1 MKKLSTTAKTLD
13 KILNIVYAVLGA
25 FAIAAIVVVAMA
37 GISYALNWETESL
50 LTSFASFDIGF
61 LEIEVAQD
69 FIPDS
74 WIVLMQAIVIL
85 IGACAAIVLA
95 RKGIVYIRQ
104 ILKPMAE
111 EKPFDSI
118 VSTNLRKL
126 AKLSV
131 FLGILCN
138 IVILAEQFILVFSYD
153 LRGLLL
159 SDKIPAVDFNFE
171 IDLSFLL
178 SWGILMLLS
187 YVFQYGE
194 QLQQLSDETV

>member
-13 KILNIVYAVLGA
+13 KILNIVYALFGA
-25 FAIAAIVVVAMA
+25 LAIAAIVVVAMV
-37 GISYALNWETESL
+37 GIFYALGLETESL

-61 LEIEVAQD
+61 LEFEVAQE
-69 FIPDS
+69 FIPDVGM
-74 WIVLMQAIVIL
+74 VLMQAVIL
-85 IGACAAIVLA
+85 LGGRCVVVCLC

-126 AKLSV
+126 ANLSIYI
-131 FLGILCN
+131 GIMCN
-138 IVILAEQFILVFSYD
+138 VVLLIEQFIMVYAYD

-159 SDKIPAVDFNFE
+159 SNKIPAVDFNFE

-178 SWGILMLLS
+178 SWGTLMLLS

>member
-13 KILNIVYAVLGA
+13 KILQIVYAVFGA
-25 FAIAAIVVVAMA
+25 LAIAAIVVVAMA
-37 GISYALNWETESL
+37 GISYALNLETESL

-69 FIPDS
+69 FIPNS
-74 WIVLMQAIVIL
+74 GIVLMQAIVIL

-95 RKGIVYIRQ
+95 RKGIIYIRQ

>member
-13 KILNIVYAVLGA
+13 KILNIAYAVFGA
-25 FAIAAIVVVAMA
+25 LVIASIVIIALA
-37 GISYALNWETESL
+37 GISYALNWDTESMMQ
-50 LTSFASFDIGF
+50 SFASFDIGF
-61 LEIEVAQD
+61 LEIEVAND
-69 FIPDS
+69 FVPDT
-74 WIVLMQAIVIL
+74 WIVLMQVVIIL
-85 IGACAAIVLA
+85 GGACVAVCLV

-126 AKLSV
+126 AKLSIV
-131 FLGILCN
+131 LGIVCN
-138 IVILAEQFILVFSYD
+138 VVILAEQFIMVFAYD

-159 SDKIPAVDFNFE
+159 SDKIPVVGFNFE
-171 IDLSFLL
+171 LDLSFLFT
-178 SWGILMLLS
+178 WGILMLLS

-194 QLQQLSDETV
+194 QLQKLSDETV

>member
-13 KILNIVYAVLGA
+13 KILNIVYAVFGA

-69 FIPDS
+69 FIPNS
-74 WIVLMQAIVIL
+74 GIVLMQAIVIL

-95 RKGIVYIRQ
+95 RKGIIYIRQ

-159 SDKIPAVDFNFE
+159 SDKIPAVDFSFE

>member
-13 KILNIVYAVLGA
+13 KILNIVYAVFGA

-69 FIPDS
+69 FIPNS
-74 WIVLMQAIVIL
+74 GIVLMQAIVIL

>member
-13 KILNIVYAVLGA
+13 KILNIVYAVFGA

-50 LTSFASFDIGF
+50 LTSFASYDIGF

-69 FIPDS
+69 LIPNS
-74 WIVLMQAIVIL
+74 GIVLMQAIVIL

-95 RKGIVYIRQ
+95 RKGIIYIRQ

>member
-13 KILNIVYAVLGA
+13 KILNIVYAVFGA

-61 LEIEVAQD
+61 LEIEVAQEC
-69 FIPDS
+69 IPDAG
-74 WIVLMQAIVIL
+74 IVLMQAVIL
-85 IGACAAIVLA
+85 LSGSCMVIYLC

-104 ILKPMAE
+104 ILKPIAE

>member
-13 KILNIVYAVLGA
+13 KILNIVYAVFGA
-25 FAIAAIVVVAMA
+25 LAIAAIVVVAMV
-37 GISYALNWETESL
+37 GIFYALGLETESL

-61 LEIEVAQD
+61 LEIEVAQEC
-69 FIPDS
+69 IPDAG
-74 WIVLMQAIVIL
+74 IVLMQAVIL
-85 IGACAAIVLA
+85 LSGSCMVIYLC

-126 AKLSV
+126 ANLSIYI
-131 FLGILCN
+131 GIMCN
-138 IVILAEQFILVFSYD
+138 VVLLIEQFIMVYAYD
-153 LRGLLL
+153 LRSLLL
-159 SDKIPAVDFNFE
+159 SNNIPVVDFNFE
-171 IDLSFLL
+171 IDLSFLFT
-178 SWGILMLLS
+178 WGILMLLS

>member
-13 KILNIVYAVLGA
+13 KILNIVYAVFGA

>member
-1 MKKLSTTAKTLD
+1 MKKLFTTAKTLD
-13 KILNIVYAVLGA
+13 KILNIVYAVFGA

-61 LEIEVAQD
+61 LEIEVAPD
-69 FIPDS
+69 FIPDAG
-74 WIVLMQAIVIL
+74 IVLMQAIVIL
-85 IGACAAIVLA
+85 IGACVTVVLA

-126 AKLSV
+126 AKLNI
-131 FLGILCN
+131 FIGILAN
-138 IVILAEQFILVFSYD
+138 VVLLAEQFILVFAYD
-153 LRGLLL
+153 LHGLIL
-159 SDKIPAVDFNFE
+159 SDKIPVVNFNFDF
-171 IDLSFLL
+171 DLNFLI

-194 QLQQLSDETV
+194 QLQQLSDETL

>member
-13 KILNIVYAVLGA
+13 KILNIVYAVFGA

-69 FIPDS
+69 FIPNS
-74 WIVLMQAIVIL
+74 GIVLMQAIVIL

-95 RKGIVYIRQ
+95 RKGIIYIRQ

>member
-13 KILNIVYAVLGA
+13 KILNIVYAVFGA

-37 GISYALNWETESL
+37 GISYAMNWETESL

>member
-1 MKKLSTTAKTLD
+1 MKNLSTTAKTLD
-13 KILNIVYAVLGA
+13 KILNIVYIVFGA
-25 FAIAAIVVVAMA
+25 LAIAAIVIVALA
-37 GISYALNWETESL
+37 GVSYALNWETESL
-50 LTSFASFDIGF
+50 LTGFASFDMGF

-69 FIPDS
+69 FIPDD
-74 WIVLMQAIVIL
+74 WIVLMQAIIIL
-85 IGACAAIVLA
+85 SGACVAVCLA
-95 RKGIVYIRQ
+95 RKGIIYVRE

-126 AKLSV
+126 AKLNI

-138 IVILAEQFILVFSYD
+138 IVILAEQFILVFAYD
-153 LRGLLL
+153 LRGLVL
-159 SDKIPAVDFNFE
+159 SDKIPVVDFNFE
-171 IDLSFLL
+171 LDLNFLIT
-178 SWGILMLLS
+178 WGILMLLS

>member
-13 KILNIVYAVLGA
+13 KILNIVYAVFGA

-69 FIPDS
+69 FIPNS
-74 WIVLMQAIVIL
+74 GIVLMQAIVIL

-95 RKGIVYIRQ
+95 RKGIIYIRQ

-159 SDKIPAVDFNFE
+159 SNKIPAVDFNFE

>member
-13 KILNIVYAVLGA
+13 KILQIVYAVFGA
-25 FAIAAIVVVAMA
+25 LAIASIVVVAMA
-37 GISYALNWETESL
+37 GVSYALNWETESL

-69 FIPDS
+69 YIPDA
-74 WIVLMQAIVIL
+74 WIVLMQAIIIL
-85 IGACAAIVLA
+85 SGACVAIVFA

-159 SDKIPAVDFNFE
+159 SDKIPNVGFNFDF
-171 IDLSFLL
+171 DLSFLL
-178 SWGILMLLS
+178 TWAILMLLS
-187 YVFQYGE
+187 YVFKYGE

>member
-13 KILNIVYAVLGA
+13 KILNIVYAVFGA

-69 FIPDS
+69 FIPNS
-74 WIVLMQAIVIL
+74 GIVLIQAIVIL

-95 RKGIVYIRQ
+95 RKGIICIRQ

>member
-1 MKKLSTTAKTLD
+1 MKKLSTTAKNLD
-13 KILNIVYAVLGA
+13 KILNIVYAVFGA
-25 FAIAAIVVVAMA
+25 LAIAAIVVVAMV
-37 GISYALNWETESL
+37 GIFYALGLETESL

-95 RKGIVYIRQ
+95 RKGIIYIRQ

-159 SDKIPAVDFNFE
+159 SDKLPVVEFNFDF
-171 IDLSFLL
+171 DLSFLFT
-178 SWGILMLLS
+178 WGILMLLS

>member
-13 KILNIVYAVLGA
+13 KILNIVYAVFGA

-69 FIPDS
+69 FIPNS
-74 WIVLMQAIVIL
+74 GIVLMQAIVIL

-95 RKGIVYIRQ
+95 RKGIIYIRQ

-171 IDLSFLL
+171 IDMSFLL

>member
-13 KILNIVYAVLGA
+13 KILQIVYAVFGA
-25 FAIAAIVVVAMA
+25 LAIASIVVVAMA
-37 GISYALNWETESL
+37 GVSYALDLDAESL

-69 FIPDS
+69 YIPDA
-74 WIVLMQAIVIL
+74 WIVLMQAIIIL
-85 IGACAAIVLA
+85 SGACVAIVFA

-159 SDKIPAVDFNFE
+159 SDKIPVVDFNFE
-171 IDLSFLL
+171 FDLSFLL
-178 SWGILMLLS
+178 TWAILMLLS

>member
-1 MKKLSTTAKTLD
+1 MKKISTTAKTLD
-13 KILNIVYAVLGA
+13 KILNIVYAVFGA
-25 FAIAAIVVVAMA
+25 LAIAAIVVVAMA

-69 FIPDS
+69 FIPNS
-74 WIVLMQAIVIL
+74 GIVLMQAIVIL

-95 RKGIVYIRQ
+95 RKGIIYIRQ

>member
-13 KILNIVYAVLGA
+13 KILNIVYAVFGA

-171 IDLSFLL
+171 IDLSFLH
-178 SWGILMLLS
+178 SWGTLMLLS

>member
-13 KILNIVYAVLGA
+13 KILNIVYALFGA
-25 FAIAAIVVVAMA
+25 LAIAAIVVVAMV
-37 GISYALNWETESL
+37 GIFYALGLETESL

-61 LEIEVAQD
+61 LEIEVAQEC
-69 FIPDS
+69 IPDAG
-74 WIVLMQAIVIL
+74 IVLMQAVIL
-85 IGACAAIVLA
+85 LSGSCMVIYLC

-126 AKLSV
+126 ANLSIYI
-131 FLGILCN
+131 GIMCN
-138 IVILAEQFILVFSYD
+138 VVLLIEQFIMVYGYD
-153 LRGLLL
+153 LRSLLL
-159 SDKIPAVDFNFE
+159 SNKIPVVDFNFE
-171 IDLSFLL
+171 IDLNFVLT
-178 SWGILMLLS
+178 WGILMLLS

>member
-1 MKKLSTTAKTLD
+1 MKKISTTAKTLD
-13 KILNIVYAVLGA
+13 KILNIVYAVFGA
-25 FAIAAIVVVAMA
+25 VAIAAIVVVAMA
-37 GISYALNWETESL
+37 GISYAMNWETESL

-153 LRGLLL
+153 LRGMLL

-194 QLQQLSDETV
+194 QLQQMSDETV

>member
-13 KILNIVYAVLGA
+13 KSLNIVYAVFGA

-69 FIPDS
+69 FIPNS
-74 WIVLMQAIVIL
+74 GIVLMQAIVIL

-95 RKGIVYIRQ
+95 RKGIIYIRQ

-178 SWGILMLLS
+178 SWGTLMLLS

>member
-13 KILNIVYAVLGA
+13 KILQIVYAVFGA
-25 FAIAAIVVVAMA
+25 LAIASIVVVAMA
-37 GISYALNWETESL
+37 GVSYALDLDAESL

-69 FIPDS
+69 FIPDA
-74 WIVLMQAIVIL
+74 WIVLMQAIIIL
-85 IGACAAIVLA
+85 SGACVAIVFA

-159 SDKIPAVDFNFE
+159 SDKIPVVDFNFE
-171 IDLSFLL
+171 FDLSFLL
-178 SWGILMLLS
+178 TWAILMLLS

>member
-13 KILNIVYAVLGA
+13 KILNIVYAVFGA

-69 FIPDS
+69 FIPNS
-74 WIVLMQAIVIL
+74 GIVLMQAIVIL

-126 AKLSV
+126 ANLNI
-131 FLGILCN
+131 FIGILAN
-138 IVILAEQFILVFSYD
+138 IVILAEQFILIFAYD
-153 LRGLLL
+153 LHGLIL
-159 SDKIPAVDFNFE
+159 SDKIPVVNFNFDF
-171 IDLSFLL
+171 DLNFLI

-194 QLQQLSDETV
+194 QLQQLSDETL

>member
-13 KILNIVYAVLGA
+13 KILNIVYAVFGA

-171 IDLSFLL
+171 IDMSFLL

>member
-13 KILNIVYAVLGA
+13 KILNIVYAVFGA

-37 GISYALNWETESL
+37 GISYALNWEAESL

-69 FIPDS
+69 FIPNS
-74 WIVLMQAIVIL
+74 GIVLMQAIVIL

>member
-13 KILNIVYAVLGA
+13 KILQIVYAVFGA
-25 FAIAAIVVVAMA
+25 LAIASIVVVAMA

-50 LTSFASFDIGF
+50 LTSFASFDIDF
-61 LEIEVAQD
+61 LEIEVAQN

-85 IGACAAIVLA
+85 CGACVAIVFA

-118 VSTNLRKL
+118 VSTV
-126 AKLSV
+126 S
-131 FLGILCN
+131 
-138 IVILAEQFILVFSYD
+138 S
-153 LRGLLL
+153 
-159 SDKIPAVDFNFE
+159 
-171 IDLSFLL
+171 
-178 SWGILMLLS
+178 M
-187 YVFQYGE
+187 
-194 QLQQLSDETV
+194 

>member
-13 KILNIVYAVLGA
+13 KILNIVYAVFGA
-25 FAIAAIVVVAMA
+25 LAIAAIVVVAMV
-37 GISYALNWETESL
+37 GIFYALGLETESL

-61 LEIEVAQD
+61 LEIEVAQEC
-69 FIPDS
+69 IPDAG
-74 WIVLMQAIVIL
+74 IVLMQAVIL
-85 IGACAAIVLA
+85 LSGSCMVIYLC

-126 AKLSV
+126 ANLSIYI
-131 FLGILCN
+131 GIMCN
-138 IVILAEQFILVFSYD
+138 VVLLIEQFIMVYAYD
-153 LRGLLL
+153 LRSLLL
-159 SDKIPAVDFNFE
+159 SNNIPVVDFNFE
-171 IDLSFLL
+171 IDLNFLL

>member
-13 KILNIVYAVLGA
+13 KILNIVYAVFGA
-25 FAIAAIVVVAMA
+25 LAIAAIVVVAMV
-37 GISYALNWETESL
+37 GIFYALGLETESL

-61 LEIEVAQD
+61 LEIEVAQEC
-69 FIPDS
+69 IPDAG
-74 WIVLMQAIVIL
+74 IVLMQAVIL
-85 IGACAAIVLA
+85 LSGSCMVIYLC

-126 AKLSV
+126 ANLSIYI
-131 FLGILCN
+131 GIMCN
-138 IVILAEQFILVFSYD
+138 VVLLIEQFIMVYAYD
-153 LRGLLL
+153 LRSLLL
-159 SDKIPAVDFNFE
+159 SNNIPVVDFNFE
-171 IDLSFLL
+171 IDLNFLL
-178 SWGILMLLS
+178 TWGILMLLS